1 MSRISR
7 QKIEISHIHED
18 HEQAFIIW
26 NRGKGMKKVL
36 IVDDAAFIRKTLRL
50 MLEKNNFEV
59 VGEAENGKA
68 AMIKIQSLAP
78 DIVTLD
84 ITMPGMDGVECLNQ
98 ISKLDK
104 KPNVVMITALGRQ
117 DKVIEAFNSGAKG
130 FIVKPFKEDNVVS
143 TLRSMT

>member
-1 MSRISR
+1 
-7 QKIEISHIHED
+7 
-18 HEQAFIIW
+18 
-26 NRGKGMKKVL
+26 MK
-36 IVDDAAFIRKTLRL
+36 
-50 MLEKNNFEV
+50 
-59 VGEAENGKA
+59 
-68 AMIKIQSLAP
+68 KIQSLAP